1 MAMLLSL
8 PPSLISRIASFL
20 DDSSSVSSS
29 LIHFVCASKQLF
41 HSVDSV
47 GTRPNSLVLRQQSHL
62 NLSRPRQ
69 KQSIKSLLLRLCR
82 VECSV
87 CGEPFFD
94 SEAVSKEAVNSRL
107 QSVISLAASS
117 CPCCPPSDPTRLI
130 ESLPPNP
137 NISIW
142 QCPNKQKGCMQ
153 VYCSRLCGSP
163 SSALLSCETEDEC
176 TDVNDAHGCIACFTE
191 LCDVMEG
198 DAGIFECQK
207 GLGDDLDDED
217 DEDLDDDD
225 LFGDPAALDENEDAF
240 LAGLGMFSGMGRV
253 DAKVNR
259 GSSSVLGKRSRG
271 SKDDGE
277 DGESNETKRI
287 GFMDVAGRSSVLKPT
302 STQSSRKRRTLDEE
316 RWWSA
321 AAKRCRERGSVKDEC
336 ICGECDLFEAEEE
349 QKEYDEEDD
358 DDDDEA
364 SK

>member
-1 MAMLLSL
+1 MATLLSL

-41 HSVDSV
+41 HSATIS
-47 GTRPNSLVLRQQSHL
+47 SESF
-62 NLSRPRQ
+62 SAAQ
-69 KQSIKSLLLRLCR
+69 KQSIKSLLRRLCR

-94 SEAVSKEAVNSRL
+94 SEAVSEEAVNSRL
-107 QSVISLAASS
+107 QSVISLAL
-117 CPCCPPSDPTRLI
+117 PHPTRLI

-142 QCPNKQKGCMQ
+142 HCPNKQKGCMQ

-225 LFGDPAALDENEDAF
+225 LFGDPAALDENEDA
-240 LAGLGMFSGMGRV
+240 GMGRV

-259 GSSSVLGKRSRG
+259 GSSS
-271 SKDDGE
+271 

-349 QKEYDEEDD
+349 QKEDDEE